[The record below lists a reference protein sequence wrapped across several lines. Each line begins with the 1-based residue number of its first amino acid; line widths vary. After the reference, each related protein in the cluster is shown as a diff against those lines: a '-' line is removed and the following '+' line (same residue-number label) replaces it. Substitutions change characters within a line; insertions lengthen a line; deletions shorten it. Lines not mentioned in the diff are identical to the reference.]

1 MGKTCPTPS
10 LNSSISNSVITNVS
24 SSSHNQSHS
33 NSHHHQHQHQH
44 QHQHHHH
51 HQQQQHHSVPLP
63 PPPPPQSIQP
73 QQQHFPQKYMN
84 SKRKHAN
91 NYHNML
97 MHPGAHLDHNNYLHL
112 NSLWSIWYGVLLTL
126 FQGYLAVHGAYR
138 FLGCSLISWKIEP
151 VAELNLQI
159 VLSGVVFI
167 LLPFFFT
174 SAVFKVGNLA
184 NDGIKLATGSKERR
198 CSMSPHD
205 GLEEEARGGTL
216 RALWTHGGPTAAFVH
231 IVIAMCLLLPRLLLE
246 ARIIENGLL
255 PRENIWQTELDFIA
269 VNRRNLVVLSVV
281 TAPYQNGT
289 GNNGDASNSLDDDQE
304 EDYYNDTMF
313 TAVGSGTTGTNINN
327 NELDILSDSI
337 RGKMA
342 TNVGKRIGEGKR
354 KSSNNVGV
362 DFSDGGKTRYFEVP
376 DLINRDSNEEPG
388 DFDEVNNKEEEEDD
402 DDGVSDVANH
412 KNNNKYEF
420 KEEADIYDGRGA
432 KGGDD
437 DGDGGGVSG
446 VGVGEGRIFVEHF
459 DAKEFWEN
467 RPANIPQST
476 TTKAITTSTIKAAT
490 ESTDNNNKNYDK
502 MWDKLGTL
510 SKANSFADGMLDAD
524 VENAAATTTTNK
536 LSSTTTSNIRQ
547 QPETT
552 TTTTASELDR
562 STGNEAVVT
571 TTITSATATK
581 ITTAMGNKHTNKMA
595 QNTSTLKTTTTSD
608 SNNYT
613 DKAKKGVL
621 VAASFTTTTVT
632 PAAHTQPTRTH
643 NHHQHHNHQHHKE
656 QPQSPQ
662 QAHTHATHSSKSTR
676 KHHTQNRQHHRQRGG
691 QHHNRRHQNN
701 SGGAATGGRSDESAP
716 SRGSRLDTGRA
727 AADLRTPTAFDLN
740 KVTGTGINL
749 NRLDELDLSAGTT
762 FEQSIITPRGQNRDS
777 AASFDTDARD
787 YDARRIYTKST
798 STTSTTTRDSNIHIV
813 KPEKL
818 PEIIPS
824 TPLTSNSKIIEIKTK
839 SSIGNGGG
847 LKRNKRMAE
856 AEMQVEIEPEYLVG
870 ELSGND
876 SSEYLGTSS
885 SADSAASASSSSSS
899 ATANTVST
907 ARQPPQTS
915 LVRLDGFA
923 GMLQIFFGIEKPID
937 MGVFEHPPSAE
948 FVNLLFALLVWC
960 VRYPAVFWTT
970 TKSFAT
976 IFSIQMIAVAF
987 DIIFSYIGAA
997 NLYKLQVYSEAM
1009 PIQTPGLI
1017 LNGVV
1022 TLALFLLSSAL
1033 MISSSMIMYLYGH
1046 GRLAAKMRDR
1056 SLITMKSSETWIY
1069 FAHCASLCYVLACA
1083 VVKAPL
1089 LNDLSA
1095 TYKNNLHCPTF
1106 LSAVISVAHILL
1118 WIVIWL
1124 CLTAK
1129 HRWTFKLPPM
1139 DAYGITKA
1147 TTQPLLMANRS
1158 SLPSAGSVS
1167 GSGSNIGSSDQK
1179 ASSLMSGGGGSG
1191 GGSGRGGK
1199 LSTESST
1206 DGGTDDVYWPKLT
1219 PSSPKLKVT
1228 FNEVPS
1234 TSDDVL
1240 LIGDHEQ
1247 NDGKRHSPRG
1257 TALCFASVA
1266 GEIDDGEYATLRTA
1280 SAATMAG
1287 INMTSMSSRVVAKDN
1302 IIDPVMTIGCGN
1314 ETHVGSIP
1322 NNNSSTTPT
1331 GIYGMKLL
1339 HLSEYDELPPPPPQL
1354 MPIISGQNSSVAR
1367 GDYVN
1372 CGGDK
1377 GGGSRG
1383 GGGSSAT
1390 GTGSFGD
1397 DSTSEEGKLLACV
1410 HDDSVTYASTRDLEP
1425 PAATTP
1431 PPPPPTTTTT
1441 TTLIANDQQS
1451 SAAHTHNKAAGVN
1464 SLMHTGMMGSNGG
1477 DGVVANAGAAVAA
1490 AASMV
1495 GRAPQAIPENMQ
1507 LSSSPEHLVSPL
1519 APVTVTVH
1527 TNEAHIASSS
1537 TPRCLRRADSGVPNE
1552 ALTPRSDTTST
1563 TESTT
1568 SPPERAPSES
1578 SSGVHSGEE
1587 RDVEVVIR
1595 PRAACKP
1602 PPKPPQP
1609 AIQEEPY
1616 GRCTNMRMSSF
1627 GGDTA
1632 NPGASGG
1639 GGGRALN
1646 SATLPLTRSA
1656 PEQKFDYANH
1666 CSTMPLP
1673 AACHSQQQAAVAAR
1687 GSGNYGMTT
1696 SAYSMHSQP
1705 PLPPPPLNSN
1715 LSSFRSQYAN
1725 SAVAMAGA
1733 KAAQMLQ
1740 QQQHEQQQQQYS
1752 QPQSTSPP
1760 PPPPPAGMHTTL
1772 PNGVRYSNPHF
1783 LRRLP
1788 HVTKAAESPYGH
1800 LGLGAGHHTFSKL
1813 LQDPL
1818 QHSLVNTAIPEDR
1831 DSANYSMSSEPD
1843 CGNLYATAQT
1853 YN

>member
-10 LNSSISNSVITNVS
+10 LNSSISNSVITNAS
-24 SSSHNQSHS
+24 SNHN
-33 NSHHHQHQHQH
+33 HHHQQHQQHH
-44 QHQHHHH
+44 QHQHHHQHH
-51 HQQQQHHSVPLP
+51 HQSVPLP
-63 PPPPPQSIQP
+63 PPPPPQPIPP
-73 QQQHFPQKYMN
+73 QQHQQQQQQQQQRFPQKYMN

-138 FLGCSLISWKIEP
+138 FLGCSLITWKIEP

-167 LLPFFFT
+167 LLPFFFA

-216 RALWTHGGPTAAFVH
+216 RALWTHGGPTSAFVH
-231 IVIAMCLLLPRLLLE
+231 IVIAVCLLLPRLLLE

-289 GNNGDASNSLDDDQE
+289 GIHGDVSNSLEDDQDD
-304 EDYYNDTMF
+304 DYYNDTMF
-313 TAVGSGTTGTNINN
+313 TAVGAGAAGTDINN
-327 NELDILSDSI
+327 NMFDMLTSSKQVKFGNRKAEA
-337 RGKMA
+337 KA
-342 TNVGKRIGEGKR
+342 
-354 KSSNNVGV
+354 KSSNNIGV
-362 DFSDGGKTRYFEVP
+362 DFRDGGKTRYFEVP
-376 DLINRDSNEEPG
+376 DLINQNS
-388 DFDEVNNKEEEEDD
+388 KEERRDQEEANNN
-402 DDGVSDVANH
+402 DDGVADVDTNR
-412 KNNNKYEF
+412 KNNNKFDFNEGT
-420 KEEADIYDGRGA
+420 DIYDGRGA
-432 KGGDD
+432 E
-437 DGDGGGVSG
+437 GGGVFAGGGEGEGES
-446 VGVGEGRIFVEHF
+446 EGRIFVEHL
-459 DAKEFWEN
+459 DTKDIWSGKAVD
-467 RPANIPQST
+467 IPQTVTAKTST
-476 TTKAITTSTIKAAT
+476 TTTARNSVNLITEKSNN
-490 ESTDNNNKNYDK
+490 NNNKNYDQ

-510 SKANSFADGMLDAD
+510 GKSNSLD
-524 VENAAATTTTNK
+524 VAASDIEAALTTIKTTTTTNSQEQNSSVK
-536 LSSTTTSNIRQ
+536 ITSSVRPKTTTTNASNELGKTIGRGLDATLGTTAGATTTAATTKYLSSVPERTSNTKF
-547 QPETT
+547 TT
-552 TTTTASELDR
+552 TTTTQTPSVSNKSSNRNNYNDND
-562 STGNEAVVT
+562 NEDILVAV
-571 TTITSATATK
+571 S
-581 ITTAMGNKHTNKMA
+581 
-595 QNTSTLKTTTTSD
+595 STTTT
-608 SNNYT
+608 
-613 DKAKKGVL
+613 APPV
-621 VAASFTTTTVT
+621 
-632 PAAHTQPTRTH
+632 AHTQPTRTH
-643 NHHQHHNHQHHKE
+643 HHHNHKE
-656 QPQSPQ
+656 QPQ
-662 QAHTHATHSSKSTR
+662 QAHHNSTHSAKSSR
-676 KHHTQNRQHHRQRGG
+676 KHHGHNRQHHRQRGG
-691 QHHNRRHQNN
+691 QQHNRRHHTNT
-701 SGGAATGGRSDESAP
+701 AGGRSSESTAT
-716 SRGSRLDTGRA
+716 RNSRLDTGRA
-727 AADLRTPTAFDLN
+727 AVDLRPSNAYGNN
-740 KVTGTGINL
+740 KAAATEIDL
-749 NRLDELDLSAGTT
+749 NRLDELDLSASTN
-762 FEQSIITPRGQNRDS
+762 FEQSINLPRGQNRGDS
-777 AASFDTDARD
+777 AASFETDALD
-787 YDARRIYTKST
+787 YDARRNYGKST
-798 STTSTTTRDSNIHIV
+798 ATISTTTRDSNIHIV

-839 SSIGNGGG
+839 SGSGSGSKSASNGNIV
-847 LKRNKRMAE
+847 KRIKRMADE
-856 AEMQVEIEPEYLVG
+856 EMQVEIEPEYLVG
-870 ELSGND
+870 ELAGND
-876 SSEYLGTSS
+876 SSEYMAAPSSVDGSATSAISSKS
-885 SADSAASASSSSSS
+885 SAGSSI
-899 ATANTVST
+899 ATAQ
-907 ARQPPQTS
+907 QPPQTS

-937 MGVFEHPPSAE
+937 MSVFDHPPSAE
-948 FVNLLFALLVWC
+948 FVNLVFALLVWC

-976 IFSIQMIAVAF
+976 IFSIQMIAVAL
-987 DIIFSYIGAA
+987 DITFSYIGAA

-1009 PIQTPGLI
+1009 PIQNSGLI

-1022 TLALFLLSSAL
+1022 TLALFLLSSVL
-1033 MISSSMIMYLYGH
+1033 MIASSMIMYLYGH

-1069 FAHCASLCYVLACA
+1069 FAHCASLCYVLALA

-1089 LNDLSA
+1089 LNDLSV
-1095 TYKNNLHCPTF
+1095 TYRNNLHCPTF
-1106 LSAVISVAHILL
+1106 FSALISVVHLLL

-1124 CLTAK
+1124 GLTAK
-1129 HRWTFKLPPM
+1129 RRWTFKLPPM

-1167 GSGSNIGSSDQK
+1167 GSGSNMGSSEQK
-1179 ASSLMSGGGGSG
+1179 SSSMMSSGGMGG
-1191 GGSGRGGK
+1191 GRGGK

-1206 DGGTDDVYWPKLT
+1206 DGGGDDVYWPKLT

-1257 TALCFASVA
+1257 TAICFASVA

-1287 INMTSMSSRVVAKDN
+1287 ITVTSMSSSSSTSHSRTTGKSN
-1302 IIDPVMTIGCGN
+1302 IDPVMTIGCGN
-1314 ETHVGSIP
+1314 ETHVGGLT
-1322 NNNSSTTPT
+1322 NNHSTTPT
-1331 GIYGMKLL
+1331 GAHGMKLL
-1339 HLSEYDELPPPPPQL
+1339 QLSEYDELPPPPPQL
-1354 MPIISGQNSSVAR
+1354 MPTSGGNHSTAVCA
-1367 GDYVN
+1367 DYTNYV
-1372 CGGDK
+1372 
-1377 GGGSRG
+1377 G
-1383 GGGSSAT
+1383 GGGGVVTDPDGSNYNNTAGS
-1390 GTGSFGD
+1390 GSFGD
-1397 DSTSEEGKLLACV
+1397 DSASEEGKLLACV
-1410 HDDSVTYASTRDLEP
+1410 RDDSVTYASTRDLEP
-1425 PAATTP
+1425 PTATTLP
-1431 PPPPPTTTTT
+1431 PPPPPKHAT
-1441 TTLIANDQQS
+1441 DQQPTGTSCANMNS
-1451 SAAHTHNKAAGVN
+1451 S
-1464 SLMHTGMMGSNGG
+1464 
-1477 DGVVANAGAAVAA
+1477 VANGLAEMNRSSGGAGGGSDVASA
-1490 AASMV
+1490 TIA

-1587 RDVEVVIR
+1587 RDIEVVIR
-1595 PRAACKP
+1595 PRSACKP

-1609 AIQEEPY
+1609 PIQEEPY

-1627 GGDTA
+1627 GGDA
-1632 NPGASGG
+1632 IGAA
-1639 GGGRALN
+1639 GRALN

-1673 AACHSQQQAAVAAR
+1673 AACHSQQQAAQAVR

-1705 PLPPPPLNSN
+1705 PLPLPPPPPPQHSG

-1725 SAVAMAGA
+1725 SAVAMAGVNVA
-1733 KAAQMLQ
+1733 RMQ
-1740 QQQHEQQQQQYS
+1740 QQQHQQQHEPQQQYS
-1752 QPQSTSPP
+1752 APQSISPP
-1760 PPPPPAGMHTTL
+1760 PPPPPVGMHTTL

-1831 DSANYSMSSEPD
+1831 DSANYSMSSEQD
-1843 CGNLYATAQT
+1843 CGNLYATAES